1 MNDGAPQAVALLST
15 RPCTGRRKHTGKVFI
30 AEFGNEYPESG
41 SGAGQ
46 LEDCTAVRAYHHRVA
61 ESSRRYVI
69 PDHGL
74 PVTEVRS
81 IKRQRGIAVCDAANI
96 VENK

>member
-15 RPCTGRRKHTGKVFI
+15 RPCTGRRKHTGKVFTT
-30 AEFGNEYPESG
+30 EFGNEYPESG

-46 LEDCTAVRAYHHRVA
+46 LEDCTAVRTHHHRVA

-69 PDHGL
+69 PDHRL
-74 PVTEVRS
+74 PVTDVRS
-81 IKRQRGIAVCDAANI
+81 IKLSADCCARCGKYR
-96 VENK
+96 